1 MANIVTLLK
10 RQLRAYFHTPLAYV
24 IMAAFLVVAGLGFC
38 RPLVQHLGER
48 IGIGELLFGA
58 PYFWVAALAAI
69 ALITM
74 PLFAEER
81 RSGTLEMLLTAPV
94 TDLQVVLG
102 KYAGAFMFFLL
113 MTMPTAAYFILLKV
127 VASGMA
133 ILDWRPI
140 LTGYLSLW
148 LIGACFIAIG
158 MFVSALTRS
167 QVVAAVGCF
176 VAVSIFFFLD
186 TVRLVVPGAAAQ
198 EALTYLSSAQ
208 HVREFAQGIV
218 DTRPIVLYLSLAV
231 FFVFATVKAIE
242 ARQWKQL

>member
-1 MANIVTLLK
+1 VANIVTLLK
-10 RQLRAYFHTPLAYV
+10 RQLRAYFHTPMAYV
-24 IMAAFLVVAGLGFC
+24 IMLAFMMVAGLGFC
-38 RPLVQHLGER
+38 RPLAQHLGEK
-48 IGIGELLFGA
+48 IGIGELLFGV
-58 PYFWVAALAAI
+58 PYFWVAVLATI

-81 RSGTLEMLLTAPV
+81 RTGTLEMLLTAPV

-102 KYAGAFMFFLL
+102 KYAGALIFFLL
-113 MTMPTAAYFILLKV
+113 VTAPTAAYFIMLK
-127 VASGMA
+127 AMAPGMVS
-133 ILDWRPI
+133 LDWMPV
-140 LTGYLSLW
+140 LAGYLILW
-148 LIGACFIAIG
+148 LIGSCFIAIG

-176 VAVSIFFFLD
+176 VAVSILFFLD
-186 TVRLVVPGAAAQ
+186 TVRLVLPGAAMQ
-198 EALTYLSSAQ
+198 EALTYLSSTL
-208 HVREFAQGIV
+208 HVQDFAQGVV

>member
-10 RQLRAYFHTPLAYV
+10 RQLRAYFHTPMAYV
-24 IMAAFLVVAGLGFC
+24 IMVAFLVVAGLSFC
-38 RPLVQHLGER
+38 RPLGQHLGEQ

-58 PYFWVAALAAI
+58 PYFWVAVLAVI

-81 RSGTLEMLLTAPV
+81 RTGTLEMLLTAPV

-102 KYAGAFMFFLL
+102 KYAGALVFFLL
-113 MTMPTAAYFILLKV
+113 MTTPTAAYFILLKA
-127 VASGMA
+127 VAPGMA
-133 ILDWRPI
+133 ALDWTPI
-140 LTGYLSLW
+140 FTGYLSLW
-148 LIGACFIAIG
+148 LIGSCFIAIG

-176 VAVSIFFFLD
+176 VAVSILFFMD
-186 TVRLVVPGAAAQ
+186 TVRLVLPGAAVQA
-198 EALTYLSSAQ
+198 ALTYLSSTQ
-208 HVREFAQGIV
+208 HVQDFAQGVV
-218 DTRPIVLYLSLAV
+218 DTRPIVFYLSLTV

-242 ARQWKQL
+242 ARQWK

>member
-10 RQLRAYFHTPLAYV
+10 RQLRAYFHTPMAYV
-24 IMAAFLVVAGLGFC
+24 IMVAFLVVAGLSFC
-38 RPLVQHLGER
+38 RPLAQHMGER
-48 IGIGELLFGA
+48 IGIGEILFGA
-58 PYFWVAALAAI
+58 PYFWVAVMAAI

-81 RSGTLEMLLTAPV
+81 RTGTLEMLLTAPV

-102 KYAGAFMFFLL
+102 KYAGALVFFLL
-113 MTMPTAAYFILLKV
+113 VTMPTAAYFILLKA

-133 ILDWRPI
+133 ALDWMPI
-140 LTGYLSLW
+140 LSGYLILW
-148 LIGACFIAIG
+148 LIGSCFIAIG

-176 VAVSIFFFLD
+176 VAVSILFFLD
-186 TVRLVVPGAAAQ
+186 MARLVLPGAAAQ
-198 EALTYLSSAQ
+198 EALAYLVSTQ
-208 HVREFAQGIV
+208 HVQDFAQGVV

-242 ARQWKQL
+242 ARQWK

>member
-1 MANIVTLLK
+1 M
-10 RQLRAYFHTPLAYV
+10 AYV
-24 IMAAFLVVAGLGFC
+24 IMAAFLMVAGLSFC
-38 RPLVQHLGER
+38 RPLGQHMGEQID
-48 IGIGELLFGA
+48 IGQLLFGA
-58 PYFWVAALAAI
+58 PYFWVAVLAAI

-81 RSGTLEMLLTAPV
+81 RTGTLEMLLTAPV

-102 KYAGAFMFFLL
+102 KYAGALVFFLL
-113 MTMPTAAYFILLKV
+113 VTTPTAAYFILLKA

-133 ILDWRPI
+133 ALDWRPI
-140 LTGYLSLW
+140 FTGYLILW
-148 LIGACFIAIG
+148 LIGSCFIAIG

-176 VAVSIFFFLD
+176 VAVSILFFLD
-186 TVRLVVPGAAAQ
+186 TVRLVLPGAAVQA
-198 EALTYLSSAQ
+198 ALTYLSGTQ
-208 HVREFAQGIV
+208 HVQDFSRGIV

-242 ARQWKQL
+242 VRQWK